1 MRKINNIIK
10 DNYYQKE
17 CISILFIW
25 NAVLTILT
33 IISIGISIGT
43 IIAFN
48 DALQTEKTYE
58 EYKKLWKQINELY
71 AKSEDF
77 DSVDA
82 KIQVWNEIDDIVD
95 TNITSFIAVTD
106 KDKVMDLLHTIKDK
120 TEKLDKSIMREQ
132 ITGLQDNIDKTIE
145 KAQSVKEENKDDL

>member
-1 MRKINNIIK
+1 MYAIRLVKAFYSTTKSMWKKTDTPVRRSGSRKRRRIIRR
-10 DNYYQKE
+10 QE
-17 CISILFIW
+17 
-25 NAVLTILT
+25 
-33 IISIGISIGT
+33 
-43 IIAFN
+43 
-48 DALQTEKTYE
+48 
-58 EYKKLWKQINELY
+58 
-71 AKSEDF
+71 EDF
-77 DSVDA
+77 DSLDA

-106 KDKVMDLLHTIKDK
+106 KDKVMDLLQTIKDK

>member
-1 MRKINNIIK
+1 MRI
-10 DNYYQKE
+10 
-17 CISILFIW
+17 
-25 NAVLTILT
+25 
-33 IISIGISIGT
+33 
-43 IIAFN
+43 
-48 DALQTEKTYE
+48 
-58 EYKKLWKQINELY
+58 Y
-71 AKSEDF
+71 AIRLVKSF
-77 DSVDA
+77 YSTT
-82 KIQVWNEIDDIVD
+82 KSMCKNDIVD

>member
-1 MRKINNIIK
+1 MRMYAIRLVKAFYSTTKSMWKKTDTPVRRSGSRKRRRIIRR
-10 DNYYQKE
+10 QE
-17 CISILFIW
+17 
-25 NAVLTILT
+25 
-33 IISIGISIGT
+33 
-43 IIAFN
+43 
-48 DALQTEKTYE
+48 
-58 EYKKLWKQINELY
+58 
-71 AKSEDF
+71 EDF
-77 DSVDA
+77 DSLDA

-106 KDKVMDLLHTIKDK
+106 KDKVMDLLQTIKDK

>member
-1 MRKINNIIK
+1 MMEQRYNR
-10 DNYYQKE
+10 QKKHMKNTK
-17 CISILFIW
+17 SY
-25 NAVLTILT
+25 
-33 IISIGISIGT
+33 G
-43 IIAFN
+43 
-48 DALQTEKTYE
+48 
-58 EYKKLWKQINELY
+58 KQINELY

>member
-48 DALQTEKTYE
+48 DTLQTEKTYE
-58 EYKKLWKQINELY
+58 EYMYKKQTNE
-71 AKSEDF
+71 F
-77 DSVDA
+77 
-82 KIQVWNEIDDIVD
+82 NENLKLV
-95 TNITSFIAVTD
+95 
-106 KDKVMDLLHTIKDK
+106 
-120 TEKLDKSIMREQ
+120 KLDEFQ
-132 ITGLQDNIDKTIE
+132 PQ
-145 KAQSVKEENKDDL
+145 